1 MKTKENHIEQH
12 SDELLEALRGLATAD
27 ISDAMYS
34 LSIPDSALDPT
45 VRLMVGES
53 LLGRAVTIG
62 RVPTPSN
69 SSQKD
74 LDPTLMLA
82 IQQVLDEAGPGSVLV
97 NAVQGIASF
106 ANWGG
111 NQALRASKVGMVGM
125 VTDGAIRDVPEMA
138 EYGLTIFA
146 KGASPRAGQHFFSTV
161 SKNSPVICAG
171 VLIKPGDVLVGDADG
186 VIVIKPDD
194 VTRIV
199 ERVKSFREKEQNM
212 RTHLLAGGGLEE
224 AVLKHKV
231 R

>member
-1 MKTKENHIEQH
+1 MNKNTNHNDQH
-12 SDELLEALRGLATAD
+12 ANDLLDALRGLATAD

-34 LSIPDSALDPT
+34 LSIPDSTLDPT
-45 VRLMVGES
+45 VRLMVGET
-53 LLGRAVTIG
+53 LLGRAVTVG

-74 LDPTLMLA
+74 LDDTMMLA
-82 IQQVLDEAGPGSVLV
+82 VQEVIDAATPGSVLV

-125 VTDGAIRDVPEMA
+125 VTDGAIRDLPEMA
-138 EYGLTIFA
+138 EYGVTIFA

-161 SKNSPVICAG
+161 IKNGPVICAG
-171 VLIKPGDVLVGDADG
+171 VLIKPGDILVGDADG
-186 VIVIKPDD
+186 VIAIKPDD

-199 ERVKSFREKEQNM
+199 EKVKDLKEKEQNM
-212 RTHLLAGGGLEE
+212 RTHILAGGGLVD
-224 AVLKHKV
+224 AVLKYKV